1 MKKEF
6 IALFEHL
13 EREKGIKR
21 DVIIKAINE
30 GLHAA
35 ARKNVKGYGEN
46 ISVELDP
53 KTGELEVFAQKR
65 IVDKVTNPKEEISI
79 EEALLIHESSE
90 VGKTIE
96 IPIMPEDFGRIA
108 AQATRQVLH
117 QKIRGAEKD
126 VIYSEYKHRVGQL
139 ISGTV
144 KQFIKG
150 KTLIVDIGKITA
162 ILPERNLPK
171 IHGITEEYK
180 IGEKVQA
187 LLLEVKENPET
198 GSAEVILT
206 RSHKEFVA
214 ALFTQ
219 EVPELH
225 DKTIVIEKIERD
237 PGYRTKIAVS
247 SFDQKVDP
255 VGTCVGVR
263 GSRINQIIAELN
275 GEKIDV
281 VPYLHDQRQFLE
293 KLLGKSVLQIGKA
306 SSDLYPI
313 ICEYS
318 AEGNKIWIAVNDED
332 FASVVGKKGANVR
345 LIARMIERELEVQKI
360 SEYRKILT
368 LQMAE
373 LADSEDQILDEKLK
387 IDGVAGFILDAYI
400 NAGFDTLRK
409 FMTAAPADIIAQV
422 PNGKYYEHAKTICN
436 QLRKK

>member
-21 DVIIKAINE
+21 EVIIKAIND

-53 KTGELEVFAQKR
+53 KTGELEVFAQKK

-79 EEALLIHESSE
+79 EEALLIHESSQ

-126 VIYSEYKHRVGQL
+126 VIYTEYKHRVGEL

-150 KTLIVDIGKITA
+150 RTIIVDIGKITA
-162 ILPERNLPK
+162 ILPERNIPR
-171 IHGITEEYK
+171 TEHYNV
-180 IGEKVQA
+180 GEKIQA
-187 LLLEVKENPET
+187 LLLEVRENAET
-198 GSAEVILT
+198 GSADVILT
-206 RSHKEFVA
+206 RSSESFVA
-214 ALFTQ
+214 ALFTL

-225 DKTIVIEKIERD
+225 DKTVVIEKIERD
-237 PGYRTKIAVS
+237 AGYRTKIAVS

-255 VGTCVGVR
+255 VGACVG
-263 GSRINQIIAELN
+263 GKGARIKQIIAELN

-281 VPYLHDQRQFLE
+281 VPFAHDQRQFLE
-293 KLLGKSVLQIGKA
+293 NLLGKSVLSVPGHPVPVIR
-306 SSDLYPI
+306 
-313 ICEYS
+313 EYS
-318 AEGNKIWIAVNDED
+318 VENNKICIAVNDED
-332 FASVVGKKGANVR
+332 FATVVGKKGANVR
-345 LIARMIERELEVQKI
+345 LIARMLGTELGVQKV
-360 SEYRKILT
+360 SEYHKILS

-373 LADSEDQILDEKLK
+373 MSEDETLGEILDEKLK
-387 IDGVAGFILDAYI
+387 IDGVQGVVVNSYILAGY
-400 NAGFDTLRK
+400 DTLRK
-409 FMTAAPADIIAQV
+409 FMKATPEEIAEKV
-422 PNGKYYEHAKTICN
+422 PMGNYPEHAKKIYN
-436 QLRKK
+436 QLHKTKM